1 MIITVEKKIIIVT
14 MVNDENDDHCWSQEM
29 ARQDEMVSKVSVF
42 LTFCYVTKKKLVVDM
57 MVAKINEFRLKIISL
72 RSILPKE
79 AINPPSQAFQI
90 RRGV

>member
-1 MIITVEKKIIIVT
+1 
-14 MVNDENDDHCWSQEM
+14 MVNDDHCWSRDM
-29 ARQDEMVSKVSVF
+29 ARQDVMVSKVSVL
-42 LTFCYVTKKKLVVDM
+42 LTFCQVFVM
-57 MVAKINEFRLKIISL
+57 MVAKINELRLKIISL

>member
-1 MIITVEKKIIIVT
+1 MIITEEKKIIIVT
-14 MVNDENDDHCWSQEM
+14 MVDDDHCWSQEM

-42 LTFCYVTKKKLVVDM
+42 LTFCHVTKKKLVVDM